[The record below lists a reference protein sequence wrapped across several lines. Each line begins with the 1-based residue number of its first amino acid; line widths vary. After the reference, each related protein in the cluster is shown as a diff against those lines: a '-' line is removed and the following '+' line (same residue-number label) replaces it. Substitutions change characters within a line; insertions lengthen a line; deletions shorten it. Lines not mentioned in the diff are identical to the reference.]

1 VKTMT
6 FSTFLALALVPASSV
21 RATPSGQSQPAASS
35 STSDVQ
41 SAETVHYLTQ
51 HPITPPPNAVYEQET
66 YNPDRQI
73 VSKWILSSFAD
84 GRWARQHFDDET
96 GLKVVLTVI
105 WDGKY
110 ERQVDFEARS
120 VTSYRMYPEWGAQ
133 QMTVLVKQAATRELK
148 GVTPD
153 PSVLVVPSDFE
164 EHTPSEVQY
173 LLAAAT
179 GVSFPPCEDARLLR
193 DDGFYFAYQVEK
205 PFAIERIIH
214 TTGNPR
220 ILYQVYK
227 QGTVVRSDFLG
238 TDIKVIVLNPFS
250 MERWAIDRT
259 SKSVTTYPWDR
270 TDTSTWKE
278 IVRAPDNLKSDMQLS
293 PADEEQY
300 TKKPEGFTERSPS
313 ETYLAHMDVVGEKPD
328 PQHLAIVK
336 SRDAIYRQGQEEL
349 AKRSTCLASKDSGE
363 QKQQ

>member
-1 VKTMT
+1 
-6 FSTFLALALVPASSV
+6 
-21 RATPSGQSQPAASS
+21 
-35 STSDVQ
+35 
-41 SAETVHYLTQ
+41 
-51 HPITPPPNAVYEQET
+51 
-66 YNPDRQI
+66 
-73 VSKWILSSFAD
+73 
-84 GRWARQHFDDET
+84 
-96 GLKVVLTVI
+96 
-105 WDGKY
+105 
-110 ERQVDFEARS
+110 
-120 VTSYRMYPEWGAQ
+120 MYPEWGAQ